1 MKRGAS
7 LGERL
12 KAARRLFTRPERM
25 HLIYD
30 KEGTQVR
37 PRDPAYVYDH
47 IESLLAAHM
56 EAYST
61 LIGALGSLLTCE
73 ALDAVPDEPR
83 DDAEPYWN
91 NGFFTA
97 VDARV
102 AYALTAAR
110 RPRRIVEIGSGNST
124 RFFRKAITDH
134 GFDCRLTAIDPSPRA
149 AIGGV
154 ADEVIAESVLDV
166 DLGRFAALE
175 ANDILF
181 VDGSHLALNGT
192 DTTRIFLEVLPLIR
206 QGVLVHVHDI
216 CLPFE
221 YSALFTERMYAEQYL
236 LACTLM
242 DSAKWRPLL
251 PVHYLDSK
259 GFFAAVASEGA
270 VNTSF
275 WMIRT

>member
-1 MKRGAS
+1 MMRPTLTA
-7 LGERL
+7 RL
-12 KAARRLFTRPERM
+12 KAARRVLSRPERM
-25 HLIYD
+25 HLIHD

-37 PRDPAYVYDH
+37 PRDPAYVYAH
-47 IESLLAAHM
+47 IEGLLAAHM
-56 EAYST
+56 ADYSS
-61 LIGALGSLLTCE
+61 LIEALGPLLACD
-73 ALDAVPDEPR
+73 ALAAVPDEPR
-83 DDAEPYWN
+83 GETEPHWN
-91 NGFFTA
+91 NGYFTA

-102 AYALTAAR
+102 AYALAATR
-110 RPRRIVEIGSGNST
+110 RPKRIVEVGSGNST

-134 GFDCRLTAIDPSPRA
+134 GLDCRLTAIDPQPRA
-149 AIGGV
+149 AIRGV
-154 ADEVIAESVLDV
+154 ADEVIAESVLDTGL
-166 DLGRFAALE
+166 DRFAALE
-175 ANDILF
+175 ADDILF

-206 QGVLVHVHDI
+206 PGVLVHIHDI

-259 GFFAAVASEGA
+259 GCFAAIASPGA

>member
-1 MKRGAS
+1 MKHDAP

-12 KAARRLFTRPERM
+12 KAARRVLTRPGRM
-25 HLIYD
+25 HLIHD

-37 PRDPAYVYDH
+37 PREAAYVYAH
-47 IESLLAAHM
+47 IEALLAAHM
-56 EAYST
+56 AAYSSLIET
-61 LIGALGSLLTCE
+61 LGPLLSCA

-83 DDAEPYWN
+83 SETEPHWN
-91 NGFFTA
+91 NGYFTA

-124 RFFRKAITDH
+124 RFFRKAIAEH
-134 GFDCRLTAIDPSPRA
+134 GFDCRLTAIDPNPRA

-154 ADEVIAESVLDV
+154 ADEVIAESVLDTG
-166 DLGRFAALE
+166 LERFAALE

-206 QGVLVHVHDI
+206 PGVVVHIHDI

-259 GFFAAVASEGA
+259 GRFAAIASPGA

-275 WMIRT
+275 WMVRL